1 MHTELRCLSARVLAL
16 VQRSCRRARNRK
28 LFVSVTLTMTIAMLV
43 ANLSSCGGGNTA
55 PNNSAARI
63 PPTITTSSLPSGI
76 AYTPY
81 QQTTLSATG
90 GTPPYT
96 WSLTSAASTFP
107 PGLSISSSGIISGT
121 TEGPLVY
128 DFTLQVADSA
138 NLSASASLSI
148 TINSGALTASPTA
161 LNFSTT
167 VAQSFIVE
175 GGSGVISPPSENCS
189 GIASLTAPQG
199 FPPFS
204 GTWNV
209 SPVSNGTCSV
219 TFTDGFNTQS
229 TTSVAINVDIQ
240 PGGSSTND
248 SNGGELRLQ

>member
-1 MHTELRCLSARVLAL
+1 MHTELRWLSALAL
-16 VQRSCRRARNRK
+16 AVFQRSCRRARNRK
-28 LFVSVTLTMTIAMLV
+28 IFVSGTLAIILAMLV
-43 ANLSSCGGGNTA
+43 ANLSSCGGGNAA
-55 PNNSAARI
+55 PNNPVAKI

-76 AYTPY
+76 AYSPY
-81 QQTTLSATG
+81 QQTTLAATG

-107 PGLSISSSGIISGT
+107 PGLSISSSGTIGGT

-167 VAQSFIVE
+167 AAQSFIVE
-175 GGSGVISPPSENCS
+175 GGSGVVSPPSEDCS
-189 GIASLTAPQG
+189 GIATLTAPQG

-209 SPVSNGTCSV
+209 SPISNGACNA
-219 TFTDGFNTQS
+219 TFTDGLTLA

-240 PGGSSTND
+240 PGELSND
-248 SNGGELRLQ
+248 SNGGKLRLQ